1 MGAWISTWSNDPAD
15 RALPVLLCLPPA
27 GAGCQQF
34 RSWQPALAG
43 TAQVYG
49 VQLPGRENRWRES
62 MPETFDEAVEAIA
75 AELRDITA
83 AGRPLIVFGHSFGG
97 LLGYEVSRRV
107 APSALVV
114 SGCRAPGHWD
124 GAGRG
129 IVDDGEEL
137 DKLFDTADLDPR
149 LLDEDTRALMVAM
162 LRKDAQLSLSYVH
175 KPGVRLGVPVHAWGA
190 DGDETVSAQD
200 LDGWAAVTTAA
211 FTRHTTTG
219 GHHAV
224 LRRPQP
230 VLDQL
235 TALLRGAG
243 AGSPDTPGT
252 TPAPTTTGA

>member
-1 MGAWISTWSNDPAD
+1 MGAWISTWTDDPAD
-15 RALPVLLCLPPA
+15 RALPALLCLPPA

-34 RSWQPALAG
+34 RPWQPELAG

-49 VQLPGRENRWRES
+49 VQLPGRENRWREP
-62 MPETFDEAVEAIA
+62 MPDSFDEAVEAIA
-75 AELRDITA
+75 AELVSTV
-83 AGRPLIVFGHSFGG
+83 GNRPLVVFGHSFGG

-107 APSALVV
+107 APRALVV

-137 DKLFDTADLDPR
+137 DKLFDTAGLDPE
-149 LLDEDTRALMVAM
+149 LLDEDTRALMVDM

-175 KPGVRLGVPVHAWGA
+175 KPGVRLGMPVHAWGA
-190 DGDETVSAQD
+190 DGDETVTSAD
-200 LDGWAAVTTAA
+200 LDGWAAITTAA

-224 LRRPQP
+224 LRHPRP
-230 VLDQL
+230 VLEQL
-235 TALLRGAG
+235 TALLRAAG
-243 AGSPDTPGT
+243 ADPTAPA
-252 TPAPTTTGA
+252 PAPTTTGA

>member
-1 MGAWISTWSNDPAD
+1 MGTWISTWTADPTVPAD
-15 RALPVLLCLPPA
+15 PALPVLLCLPPA

-34 RSWQPALAG
+34 RAWQPALEG

-49 VQLPGRENRWRES
+49 VQLPGRENRWREP
-62 MPETFDEAVEAIA
+62 MPDTFDEAVEAIT
-75 AELRDITA
+75 AELVSTV
-83 AGRPLIVFGHSFGG
+83 GKRPLIVFGHSFGG

-107 APSALVV
+107 TPRALVV
-114 SGCRAPGHWD
+114 SGCRAPGHWT

-149 LLDEDTRALMVAM
+149 LLDEDTRALMVGM
-162 LRKDAQLSLSYVH
+162 LRKDAQLSLSYLH
-175 KPGVRLGVPVHAWGA
+175 QPGTRLSVPVHAWGA
-190 DGDETVSAQD
+190 DGDETVSAAD
-200 LDGWAAVTTAA
+200 LDGWAAVTTAG

-230 VLDQL
+230 VLEHL
-235 TALLRGAG
+235 SALLRGEG
-243 AGSPDTPGT
+243 ASLTPT
-252 TPAPTTTGA
+252 A

>member
-1 MGAWISTWSNDPAD
+1 MGAWISTWTDDPAD

-34 RSWQPALAG
+34 RSWQPELAG

-49 VQLPGRENRWRES
+49 VQLPGRENRWRDP
-62 MPETFDEAVEAIA
+62 MPDTFGEAVEAIA
-75 AELRDITA
+75 AELRDIVAT
-83 AGRPLIVFGHSFGG
+83 GRPLVVFGHSFGG
-97 LLGYEVSRRV
+97 LLGYEVSRRI
-107 APSALVV
+107 APRALVV

-137 DKLFDTADLDPR
+137 DKLFDTAGLDPE

-175 KPGVRLGVPVHAWGA
+175 EPGVRLGVPVHAWGA
-190 DGDETVSAQD
+190 DGDETVSSAD

-224 LRRPQP
+224 LRHPRP
-230 VLDQL
+230 VLDHL
-235 TALLRGAG
+235 TTLLRAG
-243 AGSPDTPGT
+243 GSAP
-252 TPAPTTTGA
+252 PAPAPVTTGA

>member
-1 MGAWISTWSNDPAD
+1 MGAWISTWTTDPAD

-34 RSWQPALAG
+34 RSWQPELAG
-43 TAQVYG
+43 IAQVYG
-49 VQLPGRENRWRES
+49 VQLPARENRWRDP
-62 MPETFDEAVEAIA
+62 MPDTFDEAVLAIA
-75 AELRDITA
+75 AELRDVVA

-107 APSALVV
+107 APRALVV

-137 DKLFDTADLDPR
+137 DKLFDTAGLDPE

-175 KPGVRLGVPVHAWGA
+175 EPGVRLGVPVHAWGA
-190 DGDETVSAQD
+190 DGDETVSSAD
-200 LDGWAAVTTAA
+200 LDGWAAVTAAA

-224 LRRPQP
+224 LRRPRP
-230 VLDQL
+230 VLDHL
-235 TALLRGAG
+235 TALLRAAG
-243 AGSPDTPGT
+243 ADRPAS
-252 TPAPTTTGA
+252 APTTTGA

>member
-1 MGAWISTWSNDPAD
+1 MGAWISTWTTDPAD
-15 RALPVLLCLPPA
+15 RSLPVLLCLPPA

-34 RSWQPALAG
+34 RSWQPELAG

-49 VQLPGRENRWRES
+49 VQLPGRENRWREP
-62 MPETFDEAVEAIA
+62 MPDTFDEAVLAIA
-75 AELRDITA
+75 AELRDLVA
-83 AGRPLIVFGHSFGG
+83 DGRPLIVFGHSFGG

-107 APSALVV
+107 APRALVV

-137 DKLFDTADLDPR
+137 DKLFDTAGLDPE

-175 KPGVRLGVPVHAWGA
+175 EPGVRLGMPVHAWGA
-190 DGDETVSAQD
+190 DGDETVSSAD

-224 LRRPQP
+224 LRRPRP
-230 VLDQL
+230 VLDHL
-235 TALLRGAG
+235 TALLRA
-243 AGSPDTPGT
+243 AAADRPA
-252 TPAPTTTGA
+252 PAPTTTGA